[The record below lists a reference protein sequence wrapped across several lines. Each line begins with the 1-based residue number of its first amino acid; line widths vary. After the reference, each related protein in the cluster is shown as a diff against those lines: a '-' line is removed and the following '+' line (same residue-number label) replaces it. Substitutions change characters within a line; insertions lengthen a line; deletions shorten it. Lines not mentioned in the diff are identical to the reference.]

1 MAAMGGAITAEMPD
15 SLNRDC
21 NSGNSRPAV
30 QSKAMEGIGVKREVV
45 KGTHLAARPG
55 RMV

>member
-1 MAAMGGAITAEMPD
+1 MAEMPD
-15 SLNRDC
+15 SLSRDC
-21 NSGNSRPAV
+21 NSGNSRLAV
-30 QSKAMEGIGVKREVV
+30 RSKATEGIGVEREVE